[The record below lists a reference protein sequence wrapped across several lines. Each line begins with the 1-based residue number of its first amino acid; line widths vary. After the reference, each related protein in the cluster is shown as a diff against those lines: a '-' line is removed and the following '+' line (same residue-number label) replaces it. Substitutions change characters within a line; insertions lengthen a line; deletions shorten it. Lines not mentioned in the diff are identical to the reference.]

1 MDVTSDPDGGRDPGG
16 ELDPDTA
23 LARLG
28 AELADRVIAAVPGW
42 ATRCVEDALPAAHPG
57 RDAVLARAAA
67 AAERARQVVAEAL
80 RALVRADVDAQRTTP
95 LAVVRSVVPYPTEV
109 LREAGVAAAPR
120 DRFQSERFPEDAYGL
135 TPATL
140 QALDPALGDLA
151 LAWGA
156 AKAMAHRR
164 RHGGPAEFT

>member
-1 MDVTSDPDGGRDPGG
+1 MDEERDHDG

-28 AELADRVIAAVPGW
+28 AELAERVVAAVPGW
-42 ATRCVEDALPAAHPG
+42 VRRAVEGAVPATHPG
-57 RDAVLARAAA
+57 RDAVLARAEWAA
-67 AAERARQVVAEAL
+67 GHAQQVVAEAL

-95 LAVVRSVVPYPTEV
+95 LAVVRSVVRYPTEV
-109 LREAGVAAAPR
+109 LRGAGVAAAPR
-120 DRFQSERFPEDAYGL
+120 DRFQSERFPEDVYGL

-140 QALDPALGDLA
+140 QVLDPGLGDLA

-164 RHGGPAEFT
+164 RHGSPRS

>member
-1 MDVTSDPDGGRDPGG
+1 MEFDPDV
-16 ELDPDTA
+16 ELDLDVA

-28 AELADRVIAAVPGW
+28 AELADRVVAAVPGW
-42 ATRCVEDALPAAHPG
+42 VTRCVEGALPVTHPE
-57 RDAVLARAAA
+57 RDAVLARAEVAA
-67 AAERARQVVAEAL
+67 TRAQQVVADAL
-80 RALVRADVDAQRTTP
+80 GALVGADVDAQRTTP
-95 LAVVRSVVPYPTEV
+95 LAVVRSVVSYPTEV
-109 LREAGVAAAPR
+109 LRRAAVPPVPR
-120 DRFQSERFPEDAYGL
+120 DRFASERFPEDLYGL

-140 QALDPALGDLA
+140 QALDPGLGDVA